1 VTRGARQRV
10 APRLG
15 RAPWARRALIGSL
28 PGPPIPSPGSRIQ
41 ACRTFRGRAPRHTGL
56 PLAKAPCGTD
66 RSDNVLPVGDYG
78 PRARGR
84 PLVQVN
90 AKASGVWRLARSSP
104 RATKREPIH
113 RRWRYD
119 YISGFHRKLLL
130 SILLATL
137 VSLLP
142 SETESVIELAS
153 AMAAAPYELVMEDM
167 LRGRD
172 FAAQLQG
179 LLRDSPK
186 AGLIVDQILH
196 AFSRAIGAA
205 EDGCKVQSDD
215 TCASGG
221 GKRKAAAGGG
231 GRASRRR

>member
-1 VTRGARQRV
+1 
-10 APRLG
+10 
-15 RAPWARRALIGSL
+15 
-28 PGPPIPSPGSRIQ
+28 
-41 ACRTFRGRAPRHTGL
+41 
-56 PLAKAPCGTD
+56 
-66 RSDNVLPVGDYG
+66 
-78 PRARGR
+78 
-84 PLVQVN
+84 
-90 AKASGVWRLARSSP
+90 
-104 RATKREPIH
+104 
-113 RRWRYD
+113 
-119 YISGFHRKLLL
+119 LL